1 MGTYVPEKI
10 LTNKDLEQMIDTNDQ
25 WIRSRTGIKE
35 RRIAAPEQA
44 ASDLAIPAAV
54 VALKKAG
61 VAPAEVDLI
70 IVATSTPDMCFPSTA
85 CAIQHKL
92 GCTKAGAFD
101 LSAACSGF
109 VYALSVARQ
118 FIATGTAKYVLVIA
132 SEVFSRVLNWQ
143 DRETCILFGDG
154 AGAVVL
160 GAVAPGQGII
170 SAHLAADGAG
180 GHLLTLPG
188 CGSRLPLTPDLMK
201 QGLHYVTM
209 EGKEVFKFAVRVME
223 AGALKVLELAG
234 MEKDDL
240 DLIIPHQA
248 NSRII
253 EHVAKKLHFPLE
265 KIMVNVDKYGNTSA
279 ASIPLAL
286 DDALRQGRIK
296 PGDNILMIA
305 FGGGLTWAATI
316 VKWV

>member
-160 GAVAPGQGII
+160 GAVAPG
-170 SAHLAADGAG
+170 
-180 GHLLTLPG
+180 
-188 CGSRLPLTPDLMK
+188 
-201 QGLHYVTM
+201 
-209 EGKEVFKFAVRVME
+209 
-223 AGALKVLELAG
+223 
-234 MEKDDL
+234 
-240 DLIIPHQA
+240 
-248 NSRII
+248 
-253 EHVAKKLHFPLE
+253 
-265 KIMVNVDKYGNTSA
+265 
-279 ASIPLAL
+279 
-286 DDALRQGRIK
+286 
-296 PGDNILMIA
+296 
-305 FGGGLTWAATI
+305 
-316 VKWV
+316 

>member
-223 AGALKVLELAG
+223 TGALKALELAG

>member
-10 LTNKDLEQMIDTNDQ
+10 LTNKDLEQMIDTNDE

-223 AGALKVLELAG
+223 TGALKALELAG